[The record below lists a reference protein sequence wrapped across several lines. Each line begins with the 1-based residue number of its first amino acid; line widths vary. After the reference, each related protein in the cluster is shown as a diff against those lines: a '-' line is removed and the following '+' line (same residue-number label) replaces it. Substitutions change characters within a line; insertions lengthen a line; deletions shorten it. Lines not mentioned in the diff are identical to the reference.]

1 MNDTMKIYEAL
12 AEVKTLM
19 ARLIQ
24 LSKFRESSLVHDA
37 DSEPD
42 FKYEELSEQIDTAL
56 ERETELK
63 VAIQSANLANTVRIG
78 DSEMSLA
85 KAILDLSNTRTKL
98 TYVSSM
104 LNVEKRSDLF
114 GWRHRS
120 KDDIPQKWQKS
131 PAELLQL
138 QALYENRRNLLD
150 AAIQEANHR
159 ISIPV

>member
-1 MNDTMKIYEAL
+1 MKIYEAL
-12 AEVKTLM
+12 AEVKTLKS
-19 ARLIQ
+19 RLIQ

-42 FKYEELSEQIDTAL
+42 FKYEELSEQIDKSL
-56 ERETELK
+56 DRETELK
-63 VAIQSANLANTVRIG
+63 IAIQAANLASTVRIG
-78 DSEMSLA
+78 DAEMQLA
-85 KAILDLSNTRTKL
+85 KAILELSNIRTKL
-98 TYVSSM
+98 TYLSSM

-120 KDDIPQKWQKS
+120 KDDIPQKCQKS

-138 QALYENRRNLLD
+138 QALYENQRNLLD

-159 ISIPV
+159 VSIPV